1 MSRGSFRSAGSK
13 PGVDCCHRAPR
24 GMSRGSVR
32 SSGMKP
38 DADCCDGAPSGM
50 SKGSFR
56 SASMKPGVD
65 CCNRAPRGMSRGSIR
80 SAKCIRSHRKKP
92 ELYSGVK
99 TTWQPIVGLFESL
112 HMLPDHT
119 C

>member
-1 MSRGSFRSAGSK
+1 MSRGSFRTVGMKPGVDCCNRAPRDMSRGSFRSVGMK
-13 PGVDCCHRAPR
+13 PGVDCCNEAPR
-24 GMSRGSVR
+24 DMSRGS
-32 SSGMKP
+32 
-38 DADCCDGAPSGM
+38 
-50 SKGSFR
+50 FR
-56 SASMKPGVD
+56 SVGMKPGVD
-65 CCNRAPRGMSRGSIR
+65 CCNRAPRGISRGSFR

-99 TTWQPIVGLFESL
+99 TIWQPIVGLFDSL

>member
-1 MSRGSFRSAGSK
+1 MSK
-13 PGVDCCHRAPR
+13 
-24 GMSRGSVR
+24 GSVR
-32 SSGMKP
+32 SIIRKP
-38 DADCCDGAPSGM
+38 N
-50 SKGSFR
+50 
-56 SASMKPGVD
+56 VD
-65 CCNRAPRGMSRGSIR
+65 CCNRAPRGMSRGSFRSASMKLDVDCCDGAPRGMSRGSVR

-99 TTWQPIVGLFESL
+99 TTWQSIVGLFESL